1 MASVRS
7 AEVRGLLAQSFPHN
21 PSSAVDISKLIKL
34 AFPGCE
40 SKHDTKGQK
49 ETFYIGVRRE
59 MASLVPTTSATSLD
73 VPLSFERAQ
82 NEMLTAKV
90 DELERR
96 VHSLQQSLT
105 DQECLGSMSTS
116 AYKDEI
122 QSLVS
127 SSSMLSDGPNTIER
141 LETFSLSDL
150 ISNVRQVAPTFY
162 SLLCDL
168 GDVRRNARDADNL
181 TQNEI
186 KAFVS
191 LCILANARSR
201 QTKGVQLFLS
211 IMLIA
216 RAVNKQVSYATT
228 RNRHKCAACT
238 CTCTEHV
245 GAYMHYMHVL

>member
-1 MASVRS
+1 
-7 AEVRGLLAQSFPHN
+7 
-21 PSSAVDISKLIKL
+21 
-34 AFPGCE
+34 
-40 SKHDTKGQK
+40 
-49 ETFYIGVRRE
+49 

-73 VPLSFERAQ
+73 VQLSFERAQ

-162 SLLCDL
+162 SFLCDL
-168 GDVRRNARDADNL
+168 GDDVRRNARDADNL

-186 KAFVS
+186 KALFHYASLPMQGPGKQKGCSCFLVS
-191 LCILANARSR
+191 CSLHE
-201 QTKGVQLFLS
+201 Q
-211 IMLIA
+211 
-216 RAVNKQVSYATT
+216 
-228 RNRHKCAACT
+228 
-238 CTCTEHV
+238 
-245 GAYMHYMHVL
+245 